1 MKKVWVLNRSLINW
15 TTADNE
21 NCWWVFN
28 SEDKA
33 KKALQKE
40 LEEFYE
46 EYGKEFS
53 YSHFSEDGMMAELEI
68 NKEINFVLL
77 ATEEPVL

>member
-1 MKKVWVLNRSLINW
+1 MYVYVLNRSLINW
-15 TTADNE
+15 ETAYNE
-21 NCWWVFN
+21 NCWWVYD

-53 YSHFSEDGMMAELEI
+53 YSHFSEDGMMASLEI
-68 NKEINFVLL
+68 NEEINFTLL
-77 ATEEPVL
+77 VTEEPVF

>member
-1 MKKVWVLNRSLINW
+1 MRVYVLNRLLINW

-21 NCWWVFN
+21 NCWWVYDT
-28 SEDKA
+28 EDKA
-33 KKALQKE
+33 KQALQKE

-53 YSHFSEDGMMAELEI
+53 YSRFTEDGMMASLEI
-68 NKEINFVLL
+68 NEEINFVLL
-77 ATEEPVL
+77 ITEEPVF